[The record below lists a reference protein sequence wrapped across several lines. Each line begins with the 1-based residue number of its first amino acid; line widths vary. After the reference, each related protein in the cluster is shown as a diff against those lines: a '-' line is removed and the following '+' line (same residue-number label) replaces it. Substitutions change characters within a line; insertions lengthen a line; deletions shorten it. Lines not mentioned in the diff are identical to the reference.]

1 MTSTIRDSK
10 IFSHFHLK
18 LNSVCA
24 ILQQFLCVE
33 VSVRK
38 NIAFFFLIFLI
49 FSLSADI
56 SKEFDFLHSASF
68 SFKNNIPYIRVLVK
82 SYENGTTIENIKSF
96 ECGENTVNAKSL
108 TFSVSSFTPAV
119 VKYRI
124 AFQELSHD
132 ELRDHAVKSKLWSE
146 KSGLETEIF
155 VHGAIFSINKST
167 IDNREYFIVS
177 KELYDES
184 EIDKMLNK
192 FREMFPE
199 NNIVPISVPET
210 NVKSEIE
217 VKTDNG
223 KEYNCSN
230 LLMIHPESGFMAAGD
245 TYPDGR
251 NYFLTPSDAS
261 KAELVIEDS
270 VENILPRI
278 LPGEMFLSAPL
289 ETLKAQAVAAR
300 TDIFMQLG
308 KRHVSEI
315 WHICSEVHCQKVIW
329 NGKIDKKFVQAVKET
344 EGQVLLFKGTHVAR
358 APYCSS
364 AGGRTEDIRNVWFT
378 AEKPYLAGVW
388 DGDKPLKLDLSK
400 EADLKK
406 FLESDYGED
415 NIKMNKR
422 HRWKVE
428 FQQEKIDKLVN
439 SRKNIGKLKEI
450 RALQRGVSGRIYKAE
465 FVGTTSSFTVYG
477 ELNIRKLL
485 DNLYSSAFLAHKDG
499 DIWIFEGAGW
509 GHGVGMSQMGA
520 VSLGRK
526 GRDSKFILKR
536 YYPKTDIVK
545 IY

>member
-1 MTSTIRDSK
+1 MRK
-10 IFSHFHLK
+10 Y
-18 LNSVCA
+18 
-24 ILQQFLCVE
+24 ILFFLCFIF
-33 VSVRK
+33 VS
-38 NIAFFFLIFLI
+38 ALQ
-49 FSLSADI
+49 ADI

-68 SFKNNIPYIRVLVK
+68 SFRNSIPYIRVLVK

-96 ECGENTVNAKSL
+96 ECGEKEINARSL
-108 TFSVSSFTPAV
+108 TFSVTDFTPAII
-119 VKYRI
+119 KYRI
-124 AFQELSHD
+124 AFQELAQN
-132 ELRDHAVKSKLWSE
+132 ELKTHAEKSKLWSL
-146 KSGLETEIF
+146 KTGMETEVF
-155 VHGAIFSINKST
+155 VHGAIFSINRST

-177 KELYDES
+177 KELFDKDKS
-184 EIDKMLNK
+184 EKLLSK
-192 FREMFPE
+192 FREMFPDYS
-199 NNIVPISVPET
+199 IVSIPVHEANAKSKIKVET
-210 NVKSEIE
+210 
-217 VKTDNG
+217 DDG
-223 KEYNCSN
+223 KKYNCPD
-230 LLMIHPESGFMAAGD
+230 LLLIHPKSGFMANGD
-245 TYPDGR
+245 VYPDGR
-251 NYFLTPSDAS
+251 NYYLAPSAAS

-270 VENILPRI
+270 VENILQRI

-344 EGQVLLFKGTHVAR
+344 EGEVLLFNGSHVAR

-378 AEKPYLAGVW
+378 AEKPYLTGVW
-388 DGDKPLKLDLSK
+388 DGDEPLRLDLSK

-422 HRWKVE
+422 HRWKIE
-428 FQQEKIDKLVN
+428 FTQEKIDELLN
-439 SRKNIGKLKEI
+439 SHKKIGKLREI
-450 RALQRGVSGRIYKAE
+450 KALQRGVSGRIYKAE
-465 FVGTTSSFTVYG
+465 FVGTLSSLVVYG

-485 DNLYSSAFLAHKDG
+485 DNLYSSAFLVHKEDRN
-499 DIWIFEGAGW
+499 WIFEGAGW

-520 VSLGRK
+520 VSLGKK
-526 GRDSKFILKR
+526 GRDFRFILKR
-536 YYPKTDIVK
+536 YYPKTDISK